1 MISVPELLWRCDQKA
16 WIDYPGDTQE
26 RVLMNI
32 LRENGGTLYGKEYLF
47 REIRDVEDFTRYV
60 PLSMYQDLQPY
71 IQAMISGEPQ
81 MLVSQPAK
89 AWMKTSQPDGVRLFP
104 YTGEVAKTFQ
114 EAFLRIYTECAAEGI
129 VNEGKVITGL
139 EGLSTDDVGGVPAE
153 CTSALMFKAM
163 KKIPIV
169 TNMVLPS
176 TETAQI
182 VEGEQRWVEIAAEVS
197 RENVTGAV
205 ADPMLFL
212 AFLRRMMTEYKEVM
226 HLADIQEMWPSFSLI
241 ISDGDVT
248 PYKSAFRSILG
259 NVEFREVFCSDD
271 LAVGIQIDDKGYVP
285 LFDRCFLEFIPLK
298 EWGDMEKD
306 GGTYREYGFDSKTID
321 SVKQGE
327 EYVLVMTTPG
337 GLYRYITG
345 DTVRVIDDIHI
356 EKSGYVEHK
365 EAGATHIAEQ
375 YMVLLREI
383 ARDDLDMTMEIE
395 NQVVAVE
402 SEALSYLFGIK

>member
-1 MISVPELLWRCDQKA
+1 MISIPELLWRCDQKT

-26 RVLMNI
+26 RVLMSI

-71 IQAMISGEPQ
+71 IQAMINGEPQ
-81 MLVSQPAK
+81 MLVAQPAK
-89 AWMKTSQPDGVRLFP
+89 AWIKTSQPGGVKLFP
-104 YTGEVAKTFQ
+104 YTIEVAKTFQ
-114 EAFLRIYTECAAEGI
+114 EAFLRIYTECAAKGI
-129 VNEGKVITGL
+129 VSEGKVITGL
-139 EGLSTDDVGGVPAE
+139 EGLSTEDTGGVPAE
-153 CTSALMFKAM
+153 CTSSLMFKAL

-176 TETAQI
+176 IETAQI
-182 VEGEQRWVEIAAEVS
+182 AEGEQRWVEIAAEVS

-212 AFLRRMMTEYKEVM
+212 AFLRRMMTQYKEVM

-285 LFDRCFLEFIPLK
+285 LFDRCFLEFILLK
-298 EWGDMEKD
+298 EWEDMERE
-306 GGTYREYGFDSKTID
+306 GGIYREYGFDSKTID
-321 SVKQGE
+321 NTKQGE

-345 DTVRVIDDIHI
+345 DVVRVIDDIHI
-356 EKSGYVEHK
+356 ERSGYVEHK
-365 EAGATHIAEQ
+365 EAGASHIAEQ